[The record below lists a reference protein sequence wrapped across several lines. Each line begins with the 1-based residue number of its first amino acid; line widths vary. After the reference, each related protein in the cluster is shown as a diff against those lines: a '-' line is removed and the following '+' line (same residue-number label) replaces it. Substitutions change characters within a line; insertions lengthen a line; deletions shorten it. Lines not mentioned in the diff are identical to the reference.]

1 MVLTRLPAVLPTGLP
16 GSQGGSAA
24 ARAVGRGGSS
34 EGDADASV
42 LPQEILITRQE
53 TEKNLP
59 LLQQG
64 QGRTQD
70 GKFVG

>member
-1 MVLTRLPAVLPTGLP
+1 MVLTRPPAVLPTGLP

-42 LPQEILITRQE
+42 LPQEILITWQE

-59 LLQQG
+59 LLNRAG
-64 QGRTQD
+64 EEHRMENL
-70 GKFVG
+70 